1 MQNKNKYLNR
11 EIVTFAWLNS
21 YAILYVFL
29 IRNVLSGSENPGVF
43 YVLFAKYEV
52 LNFILIYIM
61 LAVVYL
67 TIKYELKL
75 LASVQK
81 EQSVLTLTKKVN
93 LYLPIA
99 TFILT
104 FIGTH
109 IVFHTYPLA
118 MDEYAP
124 QFQAAIFAAGK
135 LKAVVAQPWR
145 EFAPALQPIFT
156 VYDHSS
162 HSWHQGYLPVYAAI
176 RSLFLKLGFASA
188 TNPFLAALSVIFI
201 GLAARNIWPREK
213 NAPLLAMLLLMSSSQ
228 FLITSMTGY
237 SMPAHLL
244 LNIVWIYC
252 YTHKQ
257 DILGFLLPIIG
268 VIALGVHNPFVHAL
282 FVAPFLLR
290 ILRERTWK
298 FSLYVGVIYG
308 LGVLFWYYYW
318 KVIFPIPSLG
328 IANNHVRIFAP
339 PGLVQLLIIQ
349 PINLFL
355 IISWQSV
362 AITILSFL
370 VIRKWRRISSLQRD
384 LFWGCVLTFGFYFF
398 FASDQGHGW
407 GYRYI
412 YGVLGNLILLA
423 VAGWYELRETIGIEK
438 AVNFLIVTLA
448 LGLFIQFPIRCV
460 QAEAFTRPFAAGM
473 HYLKSRPEPFILID
487 KNGIWYSQD
496 FVRNDPFLRNPPKFF
511 LSSKLSEEQLERLK
525 KMGKVHKVEPEEL
538 VRFGLVRIEAPKTK
552 DDQGRGAGP

>member
-1 MQNKNKYLNR
+1 MQNTNKYLNR
-11 EIVTFAWLNS
+11 EIITFAWLNS

-29 IRNVLSGSENPGVF
+29 IKNILSGSENPSVF
-43 YVLFAKYEV
+43 YVLFAKYEI
-52 LNFILIYIM
+52 LIFILIYIM
-61 LAVVYL
+61 LALVYL
-67 TIKYELKL
+67 AINKINFM
-75 LASVQK
+75 ASVHK
-81 EQSVLTLTKKVN
+81 KHSVLTLTTKVN
-93 LYLPIA
+93 FCLPVA
-99 TFILT
+99 TFIIT
-104 FIGTH
+104 FIGTF
-109 IVFHTYPLA
+109 IVFHNYPLA

-124 QFQAAIFAAGK
+124 QFQAAIFAAGR

-145 EFAPALQPIFT
+145 EFATSLQPIFT
-156 VYDHSS
+156 VYDNSS
-162 HSWHQGYLPVYAAI
+162 HSWHQAYLPVYAAI
-176 RSLFLKLGFASA
+176 RALFLKLGFASV

-257 DILGFLLPIIG
+257 EFLGFLLPIIG

-308 LGVLFWYYYW
+308 LGVLFWFYYW
-318 KVIFPIPSLG
+318 KVICPIPSLG
-328 IANNHVRIFAP
+328 STNNHVRIFGP
-339 PGLVQLLIIQ
+339 PGLIQLLIIQ

-355 IISWQSV
+355 IISWQSL
-362 AITILSFL
+362 AITILAFL
-370 VIRKWRRISSLQRD
+370 VIRKWRQIGSLQHD
-384 LFWGCVLTFGFYFF
+384 LFWGCALTFGFYFF

-423 VAGWYELRETIGIEK
+423 AAGWYELRETIGVEK
-438 AVNFLIVTLA
+438 AVNFMVVTLA

-460 QAEAFTRPFAAGM
+460 QAEAFVRPFAAGM

-487 KNGIWYSQD
+487 KKEIWYSQD
-496 FVRNDPFLRNPPKFF
+496 FVRNDPFLCNRPKFF
-511 LSSKLSEEQLERLK
+511 SSNKLSEHQLERLK
-525 KMGKVHKVEPEEL
+525 KMGKLYKVESEEL
-538 VRFGLVRIEAPKTK
+538 ARFGLVRGGLSGTEKEQEKGAAAP
-552 DDQGRGAGP
+552 